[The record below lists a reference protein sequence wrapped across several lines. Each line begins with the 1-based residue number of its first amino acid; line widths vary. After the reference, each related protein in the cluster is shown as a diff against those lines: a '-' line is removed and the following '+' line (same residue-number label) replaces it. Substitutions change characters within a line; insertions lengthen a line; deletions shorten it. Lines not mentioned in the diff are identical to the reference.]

1 MCSFFVATPRYTK
14 HPSLNNLHNQNAP
27 QVKND
32 CILIGFNKRICKFLR
47 REGEFFFFLNPP
59 ACPSGGGYWNSL
71 FHLLYW
77 NALVHLSIVLEC
89 LCSSVYCTRTP
100 LSTIYCTSE
109 TDSNSKE
116 HELHPSTASSHI

>member
-32 CILIGFNKRICKFLR
+32 CILIGFNKRMQFLG
-47 REGEFFFFLNPP
+47 REGEKNIFKSPCLSFGWMVLEFPFP
-59 ACPSGGGYWNSL
+59 
-71 FHLLYW
+71 
-77 NALVHLSIVLEC
+77 SIVLEC
-89 LCSSVYCTRTP
+89 PCSSVYCTGMPLFIYCTRIP
-100 LSTIYCTSE
+100 LSIIYCTSE

-116 HELHPSTASSHI
+116 HELHPSKASSHI